1 MSIYKRLNI
10 VGLASATSAN
20 GSERTGA
27 TLALDRVGNGGLSVL
42 AVSTIET
49 SSVVATFKPQVSLDG
64 TTWYDVKLPNNASN
78 VSTAAGTGSPV
89 TTRLALAIPEGGLF
103 GWTYFRCNATLSGAA
118 TASADVTQ
126 VSYVGVGV
134 GGIRGR

>member
-1 MSIYKRLNI
+1 MSIYKRFNI
-10 VGLASATSAN
+10 AGLASATSAN
-20 GSERTGA
+20 GTEREGA

-42 AVSTIET
+42 AVSAITT
-49 SSVVATFKPQVSLDG
+49 ASVVATFKPQVSLDG

-78 VSTAAGTGSPV
+78 VSTAAGTGSAV

-103 GWTYFRCNATLSGAA
+103 GWAYFRCNATLSGAA
-118 TASADVTQ
+118 TAGADTTQ
-126 VSYVGVGV
+126 VSYIGVGV